1 MVVLKVGNLR
11 NVKVTEPYDV
21 RIDRRHSVLCNPFK
35 MSVDSV
41 AERNRVCDE
50 YERYFT
56 EKIARETGDAEFRK
70 EVYRLYC
77 IAEQYK
83 TLRVLCWCAPER
95 CHGETILLFIAK
107 MLRRAGYSVSIEL

>member
-1 MVVLKVGNLR
+1 MIVLKVGNLR
-11 NVKVTEPYDV
+11 NAKVTEPYDV
-21 RIDRRHSVLCNPFK
+21 RIDRGHSVLCNPFK

-56 EKIARETGDAEFRK
+56 EKIARDTGDAEFRK

-77 IAEQYK
+77 IAVQYQQ
-83 TLRVLCWCAPER
+83 LRVLCWCAPER
-95 CHGETILLFIAK
+95 CHGETILLFVAK